1 MRFENSFA
9 VEAPIDEVWGTL
21 LDVERVAPCV
31 PGAQVLERTGEDA
44 YKVGIRVR
52 LGPMSMQYRGQVEIV
67 EEDADARRAV
77 MRARATEARGQGT
90 ADATV
95 EMRLSGDQQRT
106 DGTIQTD
113 LQLSGR
119 AAAMGQGVIRDVS
132 AKLVEEFSRNLES
145 MLASGEAE
153 EPATAPAPQGAG
165 GEPAPQDAG
174 PAAVSAAE
182 PAAATEGA
190 AAEPAA
196 TPAEPAPAAADQP
209 SAGDAS
215 LPAGAILA
223 SVAADRLRNP
233 RTLTLAFIAL
243 AVLFTGIG
251 LLLGWLIF

>member
-1 MRFENSFA
+1 MRFENTFA
-9 VEAPIDEVWGTL
+9 VEAPIEDVWRTL

-31 PGAQVLERTGEDA
+31 PGAQVLERIGEDA
-44 YKVGIRVR
+44 YKVGIKVK

-67 EEDADARRAV
+67 EQDVGARRAV

-95 EMRLSGDQQRT
+95 EMGLNGDEHRT
-106 DGTIQTD
+106 DGAIQTD

-145 MLASGEAE
+145 MLAGGEAE
-153 EPATAPAPQGAG
+153 AAAAPSPTG
-165 GEPAPQDAG
+165 
-174 PAAVSAAE
+174 AAE
-182 PAAATEGA
+182 AAA
-190 AAEPAA
+190 
-196 TPAEPAPAAADQP
+196 APAARPGDPAPNAPDQP

-215 LPAGAILA
+215 LAAGPILA
-223 SVAADRLRNP
+223 SVVADRLRNP
-233 RTLTLAFIAL
+233 RTLTFALIAL
-243 AVLFTGIG
+243 ALLFTGLG